1 MTEQRWLEIKLIQT
15 FHADGDTRR
24 ALADLMSEIDRLKS
38 TVDRLEKGI
47 IERDREEV
55 KW

>member
-15 FHADGDTRR
+15 FHADADTRR
-24 ALADLMSEIDRLKS
+24 ALADLMAEVDRLKA
-38 TVDRLEKGI
+38 TVDRLEVGI
-47 IERDREEV
+47 LQRDREEV

>member
-38 TVDRLEKGI
+38 AVDRLENGI